1 MARIY
6 GHKWTSIVK
15 VDDGT
20 WLDGLRGISPDQ
32 VIEGLGRLVDEGVD
46 WAPTLP
52 EFKKRG
58 LQIDERRLDSFIYDY
73 AVRGMDTFT
82 KNQLTIKQ
90 IDIKKNQVRNE
101 ATREFIKNQLQLNSA
116 ILKNNVKQ
124 INGT

>member
-1 MARIY
+1 MA
-6 GHKWTSIVK
+6 K

-20 WLDGLRGISPDQ
+20 WLDGLRGISPQQ
-32 VIEGLGRLVDEGVD
+32 VIAGLVRLVNEGFD
-46 WAPTLP
+46 WPPTLP
-52 EFKKRG
+52 EFKKLC

-73 AVRGMDTFT
+73 AFRGMDTFT